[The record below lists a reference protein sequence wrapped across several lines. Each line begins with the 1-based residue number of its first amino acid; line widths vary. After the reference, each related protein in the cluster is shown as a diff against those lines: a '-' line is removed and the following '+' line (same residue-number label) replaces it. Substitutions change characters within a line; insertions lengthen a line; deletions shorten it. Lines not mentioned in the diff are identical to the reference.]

1 MKLVWLMRN
10 LALRQQIKYER
21 ERRRLIK
28 LILVPLVVLLAI
40 VIAMNLGR
48 LFKTAYQLLQSAVCR

>member
-1 MKLVWLMRN
+1 MKLVRPIRN
-10 LALRQQIKYER
+10 LKQQIKYER

-28 LILVPLVVLLAI
+28 LIVPVVLLAI